1 MKRLTIL
8 FALLF
13 GFSLF
18 ASQVEIL
25 NRKIDIHILKDGRV
39 IKHVYEKI
47 KINGFTGMR
56 RAGEWF
62 YTYNPELTEV
72 NIIKSVTHN
81 SEGEVISAPKNAV
94 LDFSPYSTENAP
106 DFSNIREKIVSHTGL
121 EPYCIVEFEYEIKD
135 KVPHRL
141 IVFED
146 LRDRFPV
153 KKVEVSIVD
162 NKHCALYTN
171 NLKLNLGDN
180 VFVAKNIKPLATN
193 LTANYYYDK
202 TPLIAIVIKNPANY
216 LKNYLKSLP
225 EKGSNEVLKLMGLDN
240 LSGKGLVYAVF
251 DFIDKRLNTVYLS
264 PETYNYKCRDF
275 KEVVKSGYAT
285 PLEKRVLAYWIL
297 KSEGF
302 HTSFLLSCK
311 WEKNGIYF
319 IRGYGV
325 EVDGIL
331 WPYKRAEL
339 PYYNLSGKR
348 VFAKDVKASLRV
360 DAEEGEKGFEG
371 KFFFEGLEGIGV
383 SVAGL
388 KKVDVKDLEKA
399 NGFVVKEGKVEGKL
413 KDKLVLSNWFEYC
426 LPFGF
431 SDFAFFN
438 FVEVPYSIDLSETYV
453 IKFKKPV
460 KAIFHSK
467 KIGNLAG
474 FSEVNYSVEGKTL
487 KIKRVIK
494 IKPGF
499 YEGKKLKELQ
509 SLLIP
514 VVSESYSTVFFE

>member
-1 MKRLTIL
+1 MKRLVFVFVL
-8 FALLF
+8 F
-13 GFSLF
+13 FSSLLF

-25 NRKIDIHILKDGRV
+25 YRKIDIHILKDGRV
-39 IKHVYEKI
+39 VKHVYERI

-72 NIIKSVTHN
+72 NIVKSITHN
-81 SEGEVISAPKNAV
+81 SEGEVISAPQNAI

-121 EPYCIVEFEYEIKD
+121 EPNCIVEFEYEIKD
-135 KVPHRL
+135 KFPHRL
-141 IVFED
+141 LLVED

-162 NKHCALYTN
+162 NRHCALYTR
-171 NLKLNLGDN
+171 NLKFNIGDN

-193 LTANYYYDK
+193 LTANYYYEK
-202 TPLIAIVIKNPANY
+202 TPLIAIVIDNPAEYFEDY
-216 LKNYLKSLP
+216 LKYLP
-225 EKGSNEVLKLMGLDN
+225 ENGVNKVLSLMGLSELN
-240 LSGKGLVYAVF
+240 GKRLVYAVF
-251 DFIDKRLNTVYLS
+251 DFIDKRLNMVYLA
-264 PETYNYKCRDF
+264 PETYNYKCRGF
-275 KEVVKSGYAT
+275 KEIVKSGYAT

-297 KSEGF
+297 KSKGF
-302 HTSFLLSCK
+302 SPSFLLSCK
-311 WEKNGIYF
+311 WDKDFVYY

-325 EVDGIL
+325 EVDSIL

-348 VFAKDVKASLRV
+348 VFAKEVKASLSV
-360 DAEEGEKGFEG
+360 SAEEGENGFEG
-371 KFFFEGLEGIGV
+371 KFYFEGLEGTGFSI
-383 SVAGL
+383 SGL
-388 KKVDVKDLEKA
+388 KKSEEKDIEKA

-413 KDKLVLSNWFEYC
+413 KDKLVLSKWFEDC

-431 SDFAFFN
+431 NDFVFYN
-438 FVEVPYSIDLSETYV
+438 FVEVPYPIEVSEAYNLT
-453 IKFKKPV
+453 FKNPVKPV
-460 KAIFHSK
+460 FHSK

-474 FSEVNYSVEGKTL
+474 FSEVKYSVEGNTL

-494 IKPGF
+494 IMPGF
-499 YEGKKLKELQ
+499 YEGERLKELRY
-509 SLLIP
+509 LLIP
-514 VVSESYSTVFFE
+514 IVSESYSTVFFK